1 MSGKQSH
8 KSNVENVRF
17 VNQDSKNLAH
27 DLDKTACLTSEKLH
41 SIDTSNF
48 LKEAIIP
55 FFKNLPTS
63 NVHEENLD
71 KEGRQIYTANQLQL
85 PIVHKLKSECIQNSN
100 KRTPVI
106 LVKRIETDD
115 VTTIQ
120 GSDTNQFKTY

>member
-17 VNQDSKNLAH
+17 VNQDSKTLAH
-27 DLDKTACLTSEKLH
+27 DFVETACLTSEKLH

-63 NVHEENLD
+63 NVDVENFSCEEL
-71 KEGRQIYTANQLQL
+71 
-85 PIVHKLKSECIQNSN
+85 S
-100 KRTPVI
+100 
-106 LVKRIETDD
+106 
-115 VTTIQ
+115 TIFNYL
-120 GSDTNQFKTY
+120 STS